1 MVAQRS
7 DPACAGYHDAHYAWS
22 QADSD
27 RVSSSSGVSAMIH
40 HLYVGHFEKD
50 RGVMKQEKGK
60 SDGAPRAVVVRPLDM
75 ATVQELLAEK
85 GVEGTNIP
93 EDWWLGIEEEG
104 FIVCE
109 RHTHSRDAIDFIR
122 KLATKTGCDILYDG
136 MLAVSPD
143 ELAFV
148 G

>member
-1 MVAQRS
+1 
-7 DPACAGYHDAHYAWS
+7 
-22 QADSD
+22 
-27 RVSSSSGVSAMIH
+27 MIH

-50 RGVMKQEKGK
+50 WGVMKLEKRK

-75 ATVQELLAEK
+75 AIVQELLKEK

-93 EDWWLGIEEEG
+93 ENWWLGIEEEG
-104 FIVCE
+104 IIVCE
-109 RHTHSRDAIDFIR
+109 AYTRNSDAIDFIR

-136 MLAVSPD
+136 MIAVSPD